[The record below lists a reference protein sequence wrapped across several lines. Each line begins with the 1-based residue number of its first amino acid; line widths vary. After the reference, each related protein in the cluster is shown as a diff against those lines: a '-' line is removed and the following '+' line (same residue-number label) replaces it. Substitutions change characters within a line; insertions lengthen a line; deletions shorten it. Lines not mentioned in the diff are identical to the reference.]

1 MYMNID
7 EETRKKV
14 DTTIKKYYHFNLR
27 KCFIRTIKYVK
38 YYNTIIAFYVLGV
51 YTIYDSLYIY
61 LGYFIYNCS
70 ERYFLSMDTMNSY
83 LIQSYNKLVK
93 RKISKLK
100 YISFK
105 TAVTVDMIEKT
116 LDNLKDYYDEQT
128 ECKEFITTEDV
139 LSIL

>member
-7 EETRKKV
+7 EETKKKV
-14 DTTIKKYYHFNLR
+14 DITIKKYYHFNLR
-27 KCFIRTIKYVK
+27 KYFIRTIKYVK
-38 YYNTIIAFYVLGV
+38 YYNTVIAFYVLGV

-70 ERYFLSMDTMNSY
+70 ERYYLSMDTMNSY

-105 TAVTVDMIEKT
+105 TAVTIDMVERT
-116 LDNLKDYYDEQT
+116 LDNLRDYYKEQT
-128 ECKEFITTEDV
+128 ECEDFITAEDV
-139 LSIL
+139 LNVL

>member
-1 MYMNID
+1 MNID
-7 EETRKKV
+7 EETKKKV
-14 DTTIKKYYHFNLR
+14 DITIKKYYHFNLR
-27 KCFIRTIKYVK
+27 KYFIRTIKYVK
-38 YYNTIIAFYVLGV
+38 YYNTVIAFYVLGV

-70 ERYFLSMDTMNSY
+70 ERYYLSMDTMNSY

-105 TAVTVDMIEKT
+105 TAVTIDMVERT
-116 LDNLKDYYDEQT
+116 LDNLRDYYKEQT
-128 ECKEFITTEDV
+128 ECEDFITAEDV
-139 LSIL
+139 LNVL

>member
-1 MYMNID
+1 MNID
-7 EETRKKV
+7 EETKKKV
-14 DTTIKKYYHFNLR
+14 DITIKKYYHFNLR
-27 KCFIRTIKYVK
+27 KYFIRTIKYVK
-38 YYNTIIAFYVLGV
+38 YYNTVIAFYVLGV

-61 LGYFIYNCS
+61 LGYFIYNCN

-105 TAVTVDMIEKT
+105 TAVTADMIERT
-116 LDNLKDYYDEQT
+116 LDNLKDYYNEQT
-128 ECKEFITTEDV
+128 ECEDFITAEDV
-139 LSIL
+139 LNVL